1 MITVTNVSLNFS
13 GTNLFSDV
21 NLKFT
26 EGNCYG
32 IIGANGAGKS
42 TFLKILS
49 GELEPTTGDISIA
62 KELRMSV
69 LKQDHFAFDDKT
81 VLADYFV
88 ICGGNSNTQVR
99 ALAGE
104 VEEKLEEIDLKPH
117 HIEGYNEAT
126 WTVLDYSSVIV
137 HIFNRETREFY
148 KLEKLWSD
156 AENIDISALLI

>member
-1 MITVTNVSLNFS
+1 MSIENK
-13 GTNLFSDV
+13 NLETPRTLAEEIV
-21 NLKFT
+21 
-26 EGNCYG
+26 
-32 IIGANGAGKS
+32 
-42 TFLKILS
+42 KILDS
-49 GELEPTTGDISIA
+49 KKAKDI
-62 KELRMSV
+62 KLLRI
-69 LKQDHFAFDDKT
+69 DDKT

-104 VEEKLEEIDLKPH
+104 VEEKLDEQGLKPH

-137 HIFNRETREFY
+137 HVFNRESREFY

-156 AENIDISALLI
+156 AEDIDISNLLV